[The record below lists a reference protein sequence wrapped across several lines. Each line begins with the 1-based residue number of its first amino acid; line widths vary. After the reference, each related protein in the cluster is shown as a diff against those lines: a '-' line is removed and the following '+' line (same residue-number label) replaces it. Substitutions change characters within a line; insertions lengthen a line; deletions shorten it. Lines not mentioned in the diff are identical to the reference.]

1 MGPGQLSKI
10 GGDALQDVGGMVFLF
25 GAAGGFKQVIQD
37 SGAGDYIATQA
48 MQLPLTPVAIAFL
61 VAVLMRAALGSATA
75 AILTASALV
84 AALAKKQPDQATLLV
99 LAVANGVTFMTQP
112 GDSGFWLL
120 KEYGNLSVRQV
131 MVNFNVC
138 RATMALTGL
147 AILLAYEAW

>member
-1 MGPGQLSKI
+1 
-10 GGDALQDVGGMVFLF
+10 
-25 GAAGGFKQVIQD
+25 VIQD